1 MNQET
6 SAKAHA
12 RTPSADE
19 VLRRVGRN
27 VVIFQQ
33 VEHLL
38 KFLNTHA
45 RFHAPASKFSERFD
59 KHAASIRNKSMGE
72 LAGKLVDTVLQ
83 QDSDDA
89 TPDVIDE
96 AWFGFRFTIET
107 NAEFVERHAGEMQAL
122 VDRRNELVHH
132 FLPRWQATVEGAADD
147 VLEYLDAQR
156 EEAVRML
163 ERLQGWARTVDAAR
177 KEHAAF
183 FASDE
188 GQREIDLLL
197 VRSSRLVLMLGQ
209 IAMATP
215 RQDGWT
221 LLSSA
226 GQLIKRDAP
235 EELLDLRARF
245 GQSNLKGVLLVA
257 EIFDVADEP
266 TAGGGSR
273 PIYRINQRWHLED
286 PAPPGAP
293 LRP

>member
-6 SAKAHA
+6 SAKTHA

-59 KHAASIRNKSMGE
+59 KHAASIRTKSMGE

-83 QDSDDA
+83 LDTDDA

-107 NAEFVERHAGEMQAL
+107 DAEFVDRHAREMQAL

-183 FASDE
+183 FASNE

-215 RQDGWT
+215 RHDGWT

-235 EELLDLRARF
+235 EELLDLRTRF
-245 GQSNLKGVLLVA
+245 GQPSLKGVLLIA

-273 PIYRINQRWHLED
+273 PIYRINERWHLES
-286 PAPPGAP
+286 PAPAVAS

>member
-1 MNQET
+1 VTQET
-6 SAKAHA
+6 SEKAHT

-19 VLRRVGRN
+19 VLLRVGRN

-45 RFHAPASKFSERFD
+45 RFHSPASKFSERFD
-59 KHAASIRNKSMGE
+59 KHAGSIRTKSMGE
-72 LAGKLVDTVLQ
+72 LAGKFVDTVLQ
-83 QDSDDA
+83 LDTDDA
-89 TPDVIDE
+89 TPDIIDE
-96 AWFGFRFTIET
+96 AWFGFRFTIEGD
-107 NAEFVERHAGEMQAL
+107 AEFVERHAREMQAL

-132 FLPRWQATVEGAADD
+132 FLPRWQATVEGVVDD
-147 VLEYLDAQR
+147 ALEYLDAQR

-177 KEHAAF
+177 KVHAAF
-183 FASDE
+183 LASDE
-188 GQREIDLLL
+188 GQREIKLRVL
-197 VRSSRLVLMLGQ
+197 RSSRLVLMLGQ

-215 RQDGWT
+215 RQDRWT

-226 GQLIKRDAP
+226 GQLIKRYAH

-245 GQSNLKGVLLVA
+245 GQSNLKGVLVAA

-273 PIYRINQRWHLED
+273 LIYRINERWRLES
-286 PAPPGAP
+286 PAPPIAP
-293 LRP
+293 RRT